1 MVLDHVTAVFLDD
14 VRCGAGAACFV
25 SEPSPQKHC
34 CQISG
39 AVDAPADEEG
49 EEHSSKGAST
59 GVQAA
64 DPDEYSEHAI
74 HNGVQRS
81 GMLGFPQGQGSRSS
95 PDGGSDVGCTPTSW
109 SRARE
114 ENIATPPSASAT
126 PPSASR
132 KRWRDEP
139 ASADLRYPADA
150 EPDTLLDEPASSRH
164 RLEPQA
170 QSPSGVRA
178 SLHLASLG
186 GEDDK
191 CPVVVGKVIC
201 VWSPSDTPQESAEE
215 SAQCWQGGTVRAGTV
230 WKRRE
235 EMAGA
240 VLLALWDDLSE
251 RAAAPG
257 PARRQLLQWLSCRG
271 SESAAPRATVQ
282 RRVGGG
288 AIGARGAGAWGPL
301 SFRGRSL
308 TVSEV
313 APLLPQ
319 AARGARRALTSGAGW
334 GGQAMVAALRETVD
348 REMAVELPPRG
359 TRLAALTRRLRAMR
373 GWGGAAVTPE
383 AIAPPVGGGGCAGAA
398 DAARRARLR
407 RGGVAAAEAGRGCA
421 QS

>member
-1 MVLDHVTAVFLDD
+1 L
-14 VRCGAGAACFV
+14 
-25 SEPSPQKHC
+25 SP
-34 CQISG
+34 
-39 AVDAPADEEG
+39 E
-49 EEHSSKGAST
+49 
-59 GVQAA
+59 
-64 DPDEYSEHAI
+64 
-74 HNGVQRS
+74 
-81 GMLGFPQGQGSRSS
+81 
-95 PDGGSDVGCTPTSW
+95 GGSDVGCTPTSW

-114 ENIATPPSASAT
+114 ENIGTPPSASAT
-126 PPSASR
+126 PPSALR

-139 ASADLRYPADA
+139 ASADLWYPAHA
-150 EPDTLLDEPASSRH
+150 EPDTLLDEAASSRH

-178 SLHLASLG
+178 SLHLASSG
-186 GEDDK
+186 GEDYT

-257 PARRQLLQWLSCRG
+257 PARRQLLQWLSCRV
-271 SESAAPRATVQ
+271 SESVAPRATVE

-334 GGQAMVAALRETVD
+334 GDQAMVAALRETVD

-359 TRLAALTRRLRAMR
+359 RRLAALTRRLRAMR

-383 AIAPPVGGGGCAGAA
+383 AAAPPVGGGGRAGAA
-398 DAARRARLR
+398 
-407 RGGVAAAEAGRGCA
+407 GAAEAGRSFRWRTRCGALCGRGCWRRARRRKPRDARARVRAPAAAAATEADARSCPDGARAAPRPAPPGAAACGLPCASHEA
-421 QS
+421 QA